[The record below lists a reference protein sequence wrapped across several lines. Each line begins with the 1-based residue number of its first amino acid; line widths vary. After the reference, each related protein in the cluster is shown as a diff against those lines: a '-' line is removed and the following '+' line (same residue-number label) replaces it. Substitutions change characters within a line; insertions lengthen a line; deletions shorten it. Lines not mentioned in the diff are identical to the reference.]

1 MRSIRIVAAL
11 MTSACVMNA
20 ALAAHVIDPKASYV
34 DVNMRRHDLKKT
46 HDPRVLKAIA
56 ELPSC
61 VKLPF
66 VPAPVGR
73 MNIPW
78 HYING
83 SHGAV
88 NPRELEA
95 TRQYLAFEKRVTAGM
110 NQWLAH
116 GNEDEAKCSVEQMD
130 AWAKADALID
140 YDPKESSQSWYQ
152 AGWTLSSIA
161 ITESV
166 LINDNKIDKVTHAR
180 LIAWMNKAAHK
191 LVDFDKK
198 SKQRN
203 NLHYWR
209 GLAATAV
216 GVISSD
222 DELFTYGVNTFK
234 EAVGEIDQR
243 GAFPQEMKRNERAI
257 HYQSFALQPLIPIA
271 NFAERQEVYLY
282 DYSSLTNRRMEDAII
297 FLGDAMANPGIVKSY
312 IADKQMTDFDA
323 PDFLA
328 AVELTLHHF
337 PLKRLP
343 KAIQEGLKKP
353 AYATRIGGS
362 MTVVAEREIDLKPK
376 R

>member
-1 MRSIRIVAAL
+1 MGSMRTVAAIFL
-11 MTSACVMNA
+11 CGCMMNTA
-20 ALAAHVIDPKASYV
+20 QAAHVSNPKASYI
-34 DVNMRRHDLKKT
+34 DVQVRRNELKKT
-46 HDPRVLKAIA
+46 KDPRVLKAIA

-61 VKLPF
+61 LALPV

-88 NPRELEA
+88 NPKEAEA
-95 TRQYLAFEKRVTAGM
+95 TRQYNAFEKRVTAGM

-116 GNEDEAKCSVEQMD
+116 GNEAEAKCSVQQMD
-130 AWAKADALID
+130 DWAKADALVN

-152 AGWTLSSIA
+152 AGWTLGSIA
-161 ITESV
+161 IAESV
-166 LINDNKIDKVTHAR
+166 LVNDNKIDKATHAR

-191 LVDFDKK
+191 LIDFDKK

-222 DELFTYGVNTFK
+222 DDLFTYGVNTFK
-234 EAVGEIDQR
+234 EAVNEIDQR
-243 GAFPQEMKRNERAI
+243 GALPQEMKRHERAI
-257 HYQSFALQPLIPIA
+257 HYQSFAIQPLIPIA

-282 DYSSLTNRRMEDAII
+282 DYSSLSGRRIEDAIV
-297 FLGDAMANPGIVKSY
+297 FLGDAMANPAIVKSY

-337 PLKRLP
+337 PVSRLP

-353 AYATRIGGS
+353 TYATRIGGS
-362 MTVVAEREIDLKPK
+362 TTVIAGPTKPDTRK
-376 R
+376 